1 MKMDQEV
8 WKDIVGRPRWWFL
21 VVPVLVVF
29 VLVMSMWVL
38 PESQGSTPVRG
49 DEQRVAEQPVAEQRV
64 EDTEQARCCATWLQA
79 KRHARKFRNG
89 KFGNSRGLHLPDRI
103 QRMVR
108 ADISARGVQR
118 GDDGPW
124 WREALQGTACIAGP
138 RFHGAC
144 IAGQDRINEL
154 AERTAR
160 VTVICSGAALIGF
173 LGRGGAWG
181 AGRGGLACLWA
192 RLIGLW
198 D

>member
-1 MKMDQEV
+1 MKMDSEV

-21 VVPVLVVF
+21 VVPVMVVF

-38 PESQGSTPVRG
+38 PESDGATPAG
-49 DEQRVAEQPVAEQRV
+49 GTEQRV
-64 EDTEQARCCATWLQA
+64 EEQQLEEAEQPRCCATWMQA
-79 KRHARKFRNG
+79 KRYARKFRNG
-89 KFGNSRGLHLPDRI
+89 RFGSSRGLHLPDRI

-124 WREALQGTACIAGP
+124 WREALKTTACIAGP
-138 RFHGAC
+138 RFQAAC
-144 IAGQDRINEL
+144 VEGQNRVNEL
-154 AERTAR
+154 AERTSR
-160 VTVICSGAALIGF
+160 VTVICGGAALIGF

-181 AGRGGLACLWA
+181 AGKGALACLWA

-198 D
+198 